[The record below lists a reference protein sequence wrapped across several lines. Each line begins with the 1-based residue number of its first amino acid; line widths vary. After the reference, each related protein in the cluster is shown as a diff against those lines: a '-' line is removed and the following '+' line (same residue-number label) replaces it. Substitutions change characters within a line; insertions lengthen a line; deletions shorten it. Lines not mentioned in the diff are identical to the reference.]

1 MTYYQ
6 ELGID
11 PAASA
16 EEIRRAY
23 RHQIKVFHPDLQTDD
38 RMRATAEAKVRR
50 LNEIVQ
56 VLADPEQRRVYDY
69 ELLLQHRNRP
79 QEDLR
84 PVGAQQKQVRMA
96 IAGVAAMAAAGLF
109 WISRPAD
116 LPPAAEESPRLESK
130 LQRVPAALERR
141 IAAAAAERA
150 GRRQADSRPDRKVTV
165 REEKADSKPLPAHSA
180 ATPAV
185 KPADIAAPP
194 APAPVPAAA
203 PAPATTAAESSAA
216 PGPLAANPLE
226 GTWLF
231 QPARTEAAEKK
242 LYPPKYIE
250 LRIQADAGTL
260 FGRYRSS
267 YEVHDQPLSPNV
279 NFNFQGPAAGSQA
292 RATWLGPGGARGSVE
307 LRLLNPMNLQVDWK
321 AEQTAPGLDLV
332 SGTAVLVKRIEN

>member
-11 PAASA
+11 PGASA

-23 RHQIKVFHPDLQTDD
+23 RHKIKVFHPDLQTDD
-38 RMRATAEAKVRR
+38 KMRATAEAKVRR

-84 PVGAQQKQVRMA
+84 PVGAQQRQVRAA
-96 IAGVAAMAAAGLF
+96 IAGLAVLAAAGLF

-116 LPPAAEESPRLESK
+116 PPPAEDESPRLESK

-141 IAAAAAERA
+141 IAAAAERA
-150 GRRQADSRPDRKVTV
+150 DRREADSRPDRKVPV
-165 REEKADSKPLPAHSA
+165 HEEKVDARPLPAQS
-180 ATPAV
+180 
-185 KPADIAAPP
+185 AAPP
-194 APAPVPAAA
+194 ALKPADTAAPSAPAPAPAAA
-203 PAPATTAAESSAA
+203 PAPAGTSAESSAA
-216 PGPLAANPLE
+216 PGPLPSNPLE

-231 QPARTEAAEKK
+231 QPARTETAEKK

-267 YEVHDQPLSPNV
+267 YEVHDQALSPNV
-279 NFNFQGPAAGSQA
+279 NFNFQSPAAGSQA